1 MAFLGIFFMVGCRDN
16 SNSVNSEN
24 HCQSVDFYGY
34 IYRTVEIGGEC
45 WFAENLR
52 AEMYANG
59 DPIPL
64 AITDEAWANQ
74 EMGMRC
80 AYEHNNAHLSK
91 YGYLYNW
98 YAVHDARNLCPDGWH
113 VSTDKDWQLLEVAL
127 GLGLADASLF
137 GIRDTDFLNLDLHLK
152 SQAGWDSLGGTNS
165 SNFSAL
171 PGGGRYYSG
180 SYYSRGKTAQFWCFT
195 STNVIRRDMYSSL
208 KGVFREHPP
217 AGLVAGEFSLSSN
230 DLLEIW
236 RGGGH
241 SCRCVRNSN
250 L

>member
-1 MAFLGIFFMVGCRDN
+1 MNQLIYMAFLGIFFMVGCRDN

-127 GLGLADASLF
+127 GLGQADAIF
-137 GIRDTDFLNLDLHLK
+137 EGWRGTDLLNLALHLK
-152 SQAGWDSLGGTNS
+152 SKTGWDSIGGTNS
-165 SNFSAL
+165 TNFSAL
-171 PGGGRYYSG
+171 PGGSRNNLGDYEHRGEYGTYWCSKSVVARWMNNSINNGISRFVISDDVFLEAGQRIG
-180 SYYSRGKTAQFWCFT
+180 S
-195 STNVIRRDMYSSL
+195 
-208 KGVFREHPP
+208 
-217 AGLVAGEFSLSSN
+217 
-230 DLLEIW
+230 
-236 RGGGH
+236 

-250 L
+250 ES